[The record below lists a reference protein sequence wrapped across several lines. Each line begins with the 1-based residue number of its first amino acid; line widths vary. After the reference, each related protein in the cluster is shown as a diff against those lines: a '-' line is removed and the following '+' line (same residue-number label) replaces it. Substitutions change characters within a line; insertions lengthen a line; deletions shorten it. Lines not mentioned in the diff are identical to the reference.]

1 MMYTD
6 EIAAVKIAVKR
17 AKKAGDIEVGFQSLF
32 KWHTKHQTRD
42 INWIIKCYKKAIKQG
57 IV

>member
-17 AKKAGDIEVGFQSLF
+17 AKKAGDIEAGFQSLF
-32 KWHTKHQTRD
+32 KWHTKD